1 MVHPGFFVKGAP
13 LRVTPFTL
21 IDLFVRQPAAPA
33 GNLDVQKF
41 QCLAVSCTEMG
52 GASSILEL
60 PGGPK
65 YLSYRVMEEVSPG
78 VG

>member
-1 MVHPGFFVKGAP
+1 M
-13 LRVTPFTL
+13 
-21 IDLFVRQPAAPA
+21 DLSFEQPE
-33 GNLDVQKF
+33 GQRGDLDVEKF
-41 QCLAVSCTEMG
+41 QCPAVSCTEMG